1 MRNVTELTV
10 SAFLNGRTA
19 SVSNTFTNGKELYL
33 HGNKIAM
40 FNSEGKLEISLCGW
54 NTVTT
59 RERLNGIFEI
69 GGYKLRVSTKKGQA
83 MINGIAINDDRYYVI
98 STF

>member
-1 MRNVTELTV
+1 MRSVTEQV
-10 SAFLNGRTA
+10 VNAFLNGRTT
-19 SVSNTFTNGKELYL
+19 SVSNSFTNGKELYL

-40 FNSEGKLEISLCGW
+40 FNDKGQLEISLCGW

-69 GGYKLRVSTKKGQA
+69 GGYNLKLSTKKGQA
-83 MINGIAINDDRYYVI
+83 MINGIAIDDDRYYAI

>member
-1 MRNVTELTV
+1 MRNVTEQTV
-10 SAFLNGRTA
+10 LAFLNGRTA

-40 FNSEGKLEISLCGW
+40 FNDKGQLEISLCGW

-59 RERLNGIFEI
+59 RERINGVFEI
-69 GGYKLRVSTKKGQA
+69 GGYNLKLSTKKGQA
-83 MINGIAINDDRYYVI
+83 MINGIAIDDEKYYVI
-98 STF
+98 DTL

>member
-1 MRNVTELTV
+1 MRNVTEQIV
-10 SAFLNGRTA
+10 NAFLNGRTA
-19 SVSNTFTNGKELYL
+19 SVSNSYTNGKELFL

-40 FNSEGKLEISLCGW
+40 FNDKGQLEISLCGW

-59 RERLNGIFEI
+59 RERLNGLFEI
-69 GGYKLRVSTKKGQA
+69 GGYNLKLSTKQGTPK
-83 MINGIAINDDRYYVI
+83 INGIPIDEDRYYAI